1 MKSPERPENTNIK
14 SDVFVFE
21 LFLFLVSSY
30 HSPSAAAGGAEGGPE
45 GRGSAP
51 PHAWTRRSNT
61 DGTTP
66 DETSE
71 ARFLTFRIMV
81 HESPLFL
88 SPPIRSRA
96 APFGREVGGDV
107 KENE

>member
-1 MKSPERPENTNIK
+1 MVRSEGWNGNSPERPENTNIK

-51 PHAWTRRSNT
+51 PPHAARRM
-61 DGTTP
+61 
-66 DETSE
+66 DEE
-71 ARFLTFRIMV
+71 
-81 HESPLFL
+81 
-88 SPPIRSRA
+88 
-96 APFGREVGGDV
+96 
-107 KENE
+107 K